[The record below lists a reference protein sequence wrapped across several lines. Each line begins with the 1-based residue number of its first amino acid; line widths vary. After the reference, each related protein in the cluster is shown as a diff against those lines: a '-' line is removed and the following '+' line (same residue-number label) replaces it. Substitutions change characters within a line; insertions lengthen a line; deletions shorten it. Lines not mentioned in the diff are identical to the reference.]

1 MTAQQAAALVVA
13 VTGHRPHRLRS
24 AQTERLAAQAG
35 QLFDDLAPLA
45 ATVAVRSALAE
56 GADRQLA
63 RLALARGCTLHALL
77 PFARA
82 DYLADFGGA
91 ASLREFEQLLGRAAR
106 CTELPGRRAA
116 PVAAY
121 HALVPALLDGADLLC
136 AVWDGAPAQGPGGTA
151 EVVAEACR
159 RGLPVVHLS
168 ACSAAPAA
176 LLLADGLPDGRPC
189 DGAAL
194 RAALAERLPR

>member
-13 VTGHRPHRLRS
+13 VTGHRPHQLRH

-35 QLFDDLAPLA
+35 QLFDDLAALA
-45 ATVAVRSALAE
+45 ATIAVRSALAE

-63 RLALARGCTLHALL
+63 RLALARGCALHALL

-106 CTELPGRRAA
+106 CTELPGRRAT

-121 HALVPALLDGADLLC
+121 GALVPALLDGADLLC

-159 RGLPVVHLS
+159 RGVPVVHLS
-168 ACSAAPAA
+168 SSSDAPAT
-176 LLLADGLPDGRPC
+176 LLAASGPADSRPC
-189 DGAAL
+189 DREAL
-194 RAALAERLPR
+194 QAALAGGAPR

>member
-1 MTAQQAAALVVA
+1 MTAQHAAALVVA
-13 VTGHRPHRLRS
+13 VTGHRPHRLAP
-24 AQTERLAAQAG
+24 AQSERLAAQAG

-63 RLALARGCTLHALL
+63 RLALARGCALHALL
-77 PFARA
+77 PFAHA
-82 DYLADFGGA
+82 DYLADFGST
-91 ASLREFEQLLGRAAR
+91 ASLREFEQLLGRADR
-106 CTELPGRRAA
+106 CTELPGRRTA

-121 HALVPALLDGADLLC
+121 HALVSALLDGADLLC

-168 ACSAAPAA
+168 ARSEAPAA
-176 LLLADGLPDGRPC
+176 LLAADGPPDGRPC
-189 DGAAL
+189 D
-194 RAALAERLPR
+194 RAALHAALAGRKPR